1 MNVKIK
7 EELALALKHQQEG
20 NLEQAKKIFSEILQV
35 EPNNICAL
43 HFLGLLY
50 YRLKRYDL
58 SLSLIKKAI
67 EYEPNYVD
75 AYNNLGVI
83 LSDVGQYDEA
93 IECYQQAIRVNTNS
107 FFAHYNLGNILREK
121 GHFDKAI
128 TCYSKA
134 IELNPTFAEAHC
146 NLGYS
151 LQQKGNLDHAISC
164 YRKAIELNPNFSEA
178 HCNLATVLQNM
189 GLFDEAVNHYRHAI
203 DLNPNSPVAVNNL
216 GNALA
221 EQGKLN
227 EAASCYRLALQ
238 LNPSFSPAYS
248 NLLFSLLHNDQFD
261 TASIFSEHLQFAE
274 NYEKPLFHH
283 TIPHTNKCSDDR
295 KLRIGYLSPD
305 FKRHS
310 VAYFIEPVLK
320 AHNKNNFEIFCYSN
334 SPVQDDVTK
343 RMKRY
348 TDQWRDIVHMND
360 EQAAALIKNDGIDIL
375 VDLAGHTSNN
385 RILLFARKS
394 APIQINWIG
403 YPAST
408 GLSSIDYRLVDCY
421 TDPPGMT
428 EQFHTEKLIRLPEIF
443 LCYLPDCDSPEINVI
458 PALEAGCITFGS
470 FNKFS
475 KISSKSFLL
484 WTAILNKIPNSH
496 LILKSIA
503 LSDSSTRNYALDKFA
518 EGGIEKNRIKLYSW
532 LPSIRE
538 HLELY
543 NRIDIGLDTFPYNG
557 TTTTCEAMWMGVPV
571 ITLAGKSHASRVG
584 VSLLSN
590 LGLPELIATTPEEY
604 VAKAIDLARDLE
616 KLQSL
621 RKCLRDMMS
630 RSPLTDAK
638 KFTHHL
644 EEAYR
649 RMWINWCTKNQ

>member
-1 MNVKIK
+1 
-7 EELALALKHQQEG
+7 
-20 NLEQAKKIFSEILQV
+20 
-35 EPNNICAL
+35 
-43 HFLGLLY
+43 
-50 YRLKRYDL
+50 
-58 SLSLIKKAI
+58 
-67 EYEPNYVD
+67 
-75 AYNNLGVI
+75 
-83 LSDVGQYDEA
+83 
-93 IECYQQAIRVNTNS
+93 
-107 FFAHYNLGNILREK
+107 
-121 GHFDKAI
+121 
-128 TCYSKA
+128 
-134 IELNPTFAEAHC
+134 
-146 NLGYS
+146 
-151 LQQKGNLDHAISC
+151 
-164 YRKAIELNPNFSEA
+164 
-178 HCNLATVLQNM
+178 
-189 GLFDEAVNHYRHAI
+189 
-203 DLNPNSPVAVNNL
+203 
-216 GNALA
+216 
-221 EQGKLN
+221 
-227 EAASCYRLALQ
+227 
-238 LNPSFSPAYS
+238 
-248 NLLFSLLHNDQFD
+248 
-261 TASIFSEHLQFAE
+261 
-274 NYEKPLFHH
+274 
-283 TIPHTNKCSDDR
+283 
-295 KLRIGYLSPD
+295 
-305 FKRHS
+305 
-310 VAYFIEPVLK
+310 
-320 AHNKNNFEIFCYSN
+320 
-334 SPVQDDVTK
+334 
-343 RMKRY
+343 
-348 TDQWRDIVHMND
+348 
-360 EQAAALIKNDGIDIL
+360 
-375 VDLAGHTSNN
+375 
-385 RILLFARKS
+385 
-394 APIQINWIG
+394 
-403 YPAST
+403 
-408 GLSSIDYRLVDCY
+408 
-421 TDPPGMT
+421 MT

-630 RSPLTDAK
+630 RSPLTDAQ
-638 KFTHHL
+638 KFTCNL

-649 RMWINWCTKNQ
+649 KMWRNWCMKNE